1 VKIAFISDRSGSG
14 NVWIAD
20 SNGAHAKSLTRFND
34 GDDAIL
40 TSPAGAQTAPASSF
54 PAITPRMFRSSAAS
68 YVATGA
74 TSVLIPM
81 QTRPDTPPDARS
93 SVVGAAPSRD
103 GKWLY
108 YAAQVGIARVESA
121 RLDHQAAQSRDWCDE
136 AVVEP
141 PRSYRPDLV
150 LGTFFRPA
158 PSPDGRLLVYG
169 TAMDRPPGCA
179 C

>member
-1 VKIAFISDRSGSG
+1 MA
-14 NVWIAD
+14 ACQ
-20 SNGAHAKSLTRFND
+20 SLTRFND

-40 TSPAGAQTAPASSF
+40 TSPAWSADGSSIFVSRYHPAYVSF
-54 PAITPRMFRSSAAS
+54 ELLQVD
-68 YVATGA
+68 VATGA

-81 QTRPDTPPDARS
+81 QTRPDTPRMRAAA
-93 SVVGAAPSRD
+93 VVERRRRATAS
-103 GKWLY
+103 WLY
-108 YAAQVGIARVESA
+108 YAAQVGSRESNPPGWIIKRRNLA
-121 RLDHQAAQSRDWCDE
+121 TGADE

-158 PSPDGRLLVYG
+158 PSPDGRFSS
-169 TAMDRPPGCA
+169 TARAMDRPPGCA